1 METQKDN
8 PVRHHEGSESKIENR
23 RAAAWAALKERV
35 RACDKCELC
44 QTRTNVVFG
53 QGSVN
58 TPLVFVGEGPGE
70 DEDHQGLAFVGRA
83 GQLLTRI
90 LAAGGISREDVFIT
104 NVVKCRP
111 PGNRTPVPEEMMRCG
126 DFLEAQLLLL
136 RPKILVC
143 LGATAAKWILKTTE
157 GITGLRGRWIEWRG
171 MEVFPMF
178 HPSYLLRDDS
188 RRKGSPKELTWQ
200 DVQALKER
208 FDRYAKDYEKHEEYA
223 KEPGRGADHDEG
235 GL

>member
-1 METQKDN
+1 MK
-8 PVRHHEGSESKIENR
+8 NR
-23 RAAAWAALKERV
+23 CSAAWATLRERV
-35 RACDKCELC
+35 QACDKCGLC
-44 QTRTNVVFG
+44 QTRANVVFG
-53 QGSVN
+53 QGFVN
-58 TPLVFVGEGPGE
+58 TSLVFVGEGPGE
-70 DEDHQGLAFVGRA
+70 DEDMQGLAFVGRA

-90 LAAGGISREDVFIT
+90 LSAGGISREDVFIT

-111 PGNRTPVPEEMMRCG
+111 PNNRTPLPEEMMRCG

-143 LGATAAKWILKTTE
+143 LGATATKWILKTTE
-157 GITGLRGRWIEWRG
+157 GISALRGRWVKWRG
-171 MEVFPMF
+171 LDVFPMF

-200 DVQALKER
+200 DIQVLKER
-208 FDRYAKDYEKHEEYA
+208 FDQCNLINVK
-223 KEPGRGADHDEG
+223 GADHD